1 LHGRISEQL
10 DELLLGRLRDF
21 FRRFCLTG
29 GLAGFFAVVLVAT
42 MIFTSQ

>member
-21 FRRFCLTG
+21 SADFSDGWSWLV
-29 GLAGFFAVVLVAT
+29 FAVVLVAT